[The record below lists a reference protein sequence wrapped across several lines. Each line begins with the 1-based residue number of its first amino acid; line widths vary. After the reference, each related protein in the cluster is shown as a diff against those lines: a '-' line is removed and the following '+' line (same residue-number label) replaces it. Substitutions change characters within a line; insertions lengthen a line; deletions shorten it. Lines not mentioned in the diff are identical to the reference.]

1 MSESYDLI
9 IVGGGSAGLTAAGL
23 AVQLEARVALVE
35 KDRIGGDCTWTGC
48 VPSKTLLKA
57 ARVAHEMRTAN
68 RYGLPAIGLEVDL
81 MEGVM
86 HHVRDVVAEVYHGE
100 SPDALRADGIDVILG
115 PARFLDPHTLAIG
128 ETTLTARRFLIAT
141 GAHPVAPPI
150 AGIEE
155 VDYLTYQ
162 SLWNLDSQPS
172 HLLVVGG
179 GPVGCEMSQAFG
191 RLGSRVTLIQ
201 SRPRLLPRDEPEASR
216 VLAQVFES
224 EGIDVRLGARVERAW
239 QDEDGI
245 HLLAGDEEVVGD
257 TLLMATG
264 RRPNLEGLDLERA
277 GVTYGQDGIQVD
289 DQLRTSQR
297 HIYAAGD
304 CTGGYQFT
312 HYAGWQA
319 FMAARNALLPGTSR
333 GISDRVPWTTFT
345 DPEVA
350 HVGLTEPQARDRFGD
365 DVMTCEWP
373 MERVDRARTEGDTTG
388 FLKLVHQK
396 DGTLLGT
403 TIVAARAGEMLHEW
417 ILALDQG
424 LKVGD
429 VAQAIHVYPTYAT
442 ASMQAAA
449 AIRVGQLLSGT
460 SGRVVRGL
468 ARLVR

>member
-1 MSESYDLI
+1 MNPAWPVSVPFMGRCS
-9 IVGGGSAGLTAAGL
+9 V
-23 AVQLEARVALVE
+23 
-35 KDRIGGDCTWTGC
+35 DRRFHRQSGVTSGTCRRWRTTSHGH
-48 VPSKTLLKA
+48 
-57 ARVAHEMRTAN
+57 RRTAN
-68 RYGLPAIGLEVDL
+68 RHGLPAVDL
-81 MEGVM
+81 HVDLLKGVM
-86 HHVRDVVAEVYHGE
+86 HHVRDVVAEVYQGE

-128 ETTLTARRFLIAT
+128 GATLTARRFLVAT

-150 AGIEE
+150 AGIDQ
-155 VDYLTYQ
+155 VDYVTYQ

-245 HLLAGDEEVVGD
+245 HLLVGDEEVVGD

-277 GVTYGQDGIQVD
+277 GVTYGDDGIQVD
-289 DQLRTSQR
+289 DQLRTSQP

-319 FMAARNALLPGTSR
+319 FMAARNALLPGSSS

-350 HVGLTEPQARDRFGD
+350 HVGLTQAQAGDRFGD

-417 ILALDQG
+417 ILALDRG

-429 VAQAIHVYPTYAT
+429 VARAIHVYPTYAT

-460 SGRVVRGL
+460 SGHVVRGL